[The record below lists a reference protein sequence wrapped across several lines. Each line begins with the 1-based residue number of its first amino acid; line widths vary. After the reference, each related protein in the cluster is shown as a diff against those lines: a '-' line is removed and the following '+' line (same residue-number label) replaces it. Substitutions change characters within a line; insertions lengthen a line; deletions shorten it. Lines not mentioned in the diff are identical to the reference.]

1 MSWRRDSKPSPDAL
15 YEYNCTYPRYD
26 KSHSATRQ
34 TKKFSYLSNCSP
46 ASSFTPL
53 SRISLI
59 GVPQHINT
67 SLFVLLFNDAFW
79 FAGVTGRSI
88 KSSDPQL
95 HTHSSP
101 KKTDVRAVWACQ
113 VSV

>member
-1 MSWRRDSKPSPDAL
+1 VL
-15 YEYNCTYPRYD
+15 
-26 KSHSATRQ
+26 
-34 TKKFSYLSNCSP
+34 
-46 ASSFTPL
+46 
-53 SRISLI
+53 
-59 GVPQHINT
+59 QHINT
-67 SLFVLLFNDAFW
+67 SLFALLFNDAFW